1 MKRDKEK
8 ADATFLASMRERCK
22 AKNIDQDRPTWG
34 DVEKLLDL
42 LDGKQPILAIA
53 RTGMG

>member
-8 ADATFLASMRERCK
+8 ADVTFLASMRERCR

-34 DVEKLLDL
+34 DVEKLLGL
-42 LDGKQPILAIA
+42 IEEVKNAE
-53 RTGMG
+53 